1 MKLFKT
7 KKTTTNQQIL
17 TRTESLAC
25 VPQKSPAVTWDVLET
40 GDILLEYP
48 LNIRPFF
55 LQIIEK
61 FSKKRQQE
69 LTKKLQLDKMGS
81 TVWDSIDGERDV
93 KTIIKLF
100 AADTGISLHESE
112 ISVTTF
118 FRELGRRG
126 LVQLR

>member
-7 KKTTTNQQIL
+7 RKPTPQPQVL

-25 VPQKSPAVTWDVLET
+25 IPQKSPAVRWEVLEN

-55 LQIIEK
+55 LQLVER
-61 FSKKRQQE
+61 FQKKPQPN

-81 TVWDSIDGERDV
+81 VVWEIIDGEHNV
-93 KTIIKLF
+93 KSIIQRF
-100 AADTGISLHESE
+100 AADTGISLQESE
-112 ISVTTF
+112 LSVTAF

-126 LVQLR
+126 LVQMR

>member
-7 KKTTTNQQIL
+7 RKPETKPQAL

-25 VPQKSPAVTWDVLET
+25 IPQKSPAVTWEVLEN

-48 LNIRPFF
+48 LNMRPFF
-55 LQIIEK
+55 LQLVER
-61 FSKKRQQE
+61 FQKKPQPN

-81 TVWDSIDGERDV
+81 MVWNIIDGELDV
-93 KTIIKLF
+93 RNIIKLF
-100 AADTGISLHESE
+100 AADTGISLQESE
-112 ISVTTF
+112 LSVTTF

-126 LVQLR
+126 LVQMR